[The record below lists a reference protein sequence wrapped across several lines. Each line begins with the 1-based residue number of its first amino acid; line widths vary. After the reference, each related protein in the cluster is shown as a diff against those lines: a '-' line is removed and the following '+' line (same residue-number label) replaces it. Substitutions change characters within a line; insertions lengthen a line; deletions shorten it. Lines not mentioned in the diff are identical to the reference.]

1 MTTHTHRLTAKK
13 PATIKRGAKKPATKK
28 KSVLAKLAPKVRSK
42 PTVHHNKLAT
52 QALKFLDEATALLRT
67 GIREGAQTTDVSRIL
82 AKRKAHSLL
91 GKASKT
97 LSQAIED
104 GASTLQ
110 DFIKKM

>member
-1 MTTHTHRLTAKK
+1 MTTHTHRLAAKK
-13 PATIKRGAKKPATKK
+13 PATLKRGAKKPTTKK
-28 KSVLAKLAPKVRSK
+28 KSVLAKLAPKVRIK

-52 QALKFLDEATALLRT
+52 QALKFLDEATVVLRT
-67 GIREGAQTTDVSRIL
+67 GIREGAQTTEKSHIL
-82 AKRKAHSLL
+82 AKRRAHSLL

>member
-1 MTTHTHRLTAKK
+1 MTTHTHRLAAKK

-42 PTVHHNKLAT
+42 PIVHHNKLAT

-67 GIREGAQTTDVSRIL
+67 GIREGAQNTEESRIL

>member
-1 MTTHTHRLTAKK
+1 MTTHTHRLAAKK
-13 PATIKRGAKKPATKK
+13 PATLKRGAKKPTTKK
-28 KSVLAKLAPKVRSK
+28 KSVLAKLAPKVRIK

-52 QALKFLDEATALLRT
+52 QALKFLDEATVVLRT
-67 GIREGAQTTDVSRIL
+67 GIREGAQTTEKSHIL

>member
-1 MTTHTHRLTAKK
+1 MTTHTHRHVVKK

-28 KSVLAKLAPKVRSK
+28 TSVLAKIVPKVTSK
-42 PTVHHNKLAT
+42 PTVRHSKLAA

-67 GIREGAQTTDVSRIL
+67 GIREGAQTTEESHIL

>member
-1 MTTHTHRLTAKK
+1 MTTHTHRRA
-13 PATIKRGAKKPATKK
+13 AKKPATKK

-67 GIREGAQTTDVSRIL
+67 GIREGAQTTEESRIL
-82 AKRKAHSLL
+82 AKRQAHSLL

-104 GASTLQ
+104 GASSLQ
-110 DFIKKM
+110 DIIKKM

>member
-1 MTTHTHRLTAKK
+1 MTRNTHLPAAKK
-13 PATIKRGAKKPATKK
+13 PAPLKRGVKKPVTKK
-28 KSVLAKLAPKVRSK
+28 KSVHAKIAPKVKSK
-42 PTVHHNKLAT
+42 PTVHHNKLAI

-67 GIREGAQTTDVSRIL
+67 GIREGAETTEESRIL

>member
-1 MTTHTHRLTAKK
+1 MLGTALGTAAAE
-13 PATIKRGAKKPATKK
+13 PSETGTR
-28 KSVLAKLAPKVRSK
+28 
-42 PTVHHNKLAT
+42 
-52 QALKFLDEATALLRT
+52 QAAQAAAAAEVQAAAEAQAAAVAQATALLRT
-67 GIREGAQTTDVSRIL
+67 GIREGAQTTEESRIL
-82 AKRKAHSLL
+82 AKKKAHSLL

>member
-1 MTTHTHRLTAKK
+1 MTKEKHRLTAKK
-13 PATIKRGAKKPATKK
+13 PVSLKRGAKKPTTKK
-28 KSVLAKLAPKVRSK
+28 RSLLAKLAPKVTPK

-52 QALKFLDEATALLRT
+52 QALKFLDEATAMLRT
-67 GIREGAQTTDVSRIL
+67 GIREGAETTEESRIL

>member
-1 MTTHTHRLTAKK
+1 MTTHTHRLAAKK

-67 GIREGAQTTDVSRIL
+67 SIREGAQTTDESRIL

>member
-1 MTTHTHRLTAKK
+1 MTTHTHRHVVKK

-28 KSVLAKLAPKVRSK
+28 TSVLAKIVPKVTSK
-42 PTVHHNKLAT
+42 PTVRHSKLAT

-67 GIREGAQTTDVSRIL
+67 GIREGAQTTEESHIL

-110 DFIKKM
+110 HFIKKM

>member
-1 MTTHTHRLTAKK
+1 MTTHTHRLAAKK

-28 KSVLAKLAPKVRSK
+28 KSVLAKLAPKVTSK

-67 GIREGAQTTDVSRIL
+67 GIREGAETTEESRIL
-82 AKRKAHSLL
+82 AKKKAHSLL

>member
-1 MTTHTHRLTAKK
+1 MTTHTHRLAAKK
-13 PATIKRGAKKPATKK
+13 TATIKRGAKKPATKK

-67 GIREGAQTTDVSRIL
+67 GIRDGAQNTEESRIL
-82 AKRKAHSLL
+82 AKKKAHSLL

>member
-1 MTTHTHRLTAKK
+1 MTTKTHSRVAKK
-13 PATIKRGAKKPATKK
+13 PTTLKRGAKKPTTKK
-28 KSVLAKLAPKVRSK
+28 MSVHAKLAPKVTTK
-42 PTVHHNKLAT
+42 PAVTHTKLAT
-52 QALKFLDEATALLRT
+52 EALKFLDEATALLRT
-67 GIREGAQTTDVSRIL
+67 GIREGAQTTEKSHIL

-110 DFIKKM
+110 DFIKKI